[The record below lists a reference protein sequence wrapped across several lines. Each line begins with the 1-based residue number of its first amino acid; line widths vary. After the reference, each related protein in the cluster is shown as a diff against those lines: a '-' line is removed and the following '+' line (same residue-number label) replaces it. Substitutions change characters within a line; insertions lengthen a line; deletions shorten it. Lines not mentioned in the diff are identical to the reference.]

1 MASEVEIATMGSSSH
16 TSKPTGSRRKGRR
29 KNPTLAWVRRIWQGW
44 WVEIV
49 VGILVLLAI
58 FLLVEQ
64 MNIRESL
71 FAWLLAA
78 VESAQNLVAALA
90 RGLARF
96 VQGTTL
102 SDMVAYV
109 LILVVAILVAWRT
122 RYRILTNPRLAQ
134 IQCPRCGGDLRRI
147 HRRWY
152 HRLLNLAIPNR
163 RYGCKDPACGW
174 RGLRVKRRD

>member
-1 MASEVEIATMGSSSH
+1 MPPEIESTAMGSSSQ
-16 TSKPTGSRRKGRR
+16 TSEPTRSRRSERR
-29 KNPTLAWVRRIWQGW
+29 KRPALPRARRLWQDW

-49 VGILVLLAI
+49 VGVLILLAI

-64 MNIRESL
+64 MNIRETL
-71 FAWLLAA
+71 YAWLLAA
-78 VESAQNLVAALA
+78 IDGLESLIATLA
-90 RGLARF
+90 RGVVHF

-102 SDMVAYV
+102 SDLVAYL
-109 LILVVAILVAWRT
+109 LILVVVVLIAWRT

-134 IQCPRCGGDLRRI
+134 IQCPRCGGDLHRI

-152 HRLLNLAIPNR
+152 HRLLNVVIPSR

-174 RGLRVKRRD
+174 RGLRVKRSD

>member
-1 MASEVEIATMGSSSH
+1 MASEVEIATMASSSH
-16 TSKPTGSRRKGRR
+16 TSESTGNRRKRRR
-29 KNPTLAWVRRIWQGW
+29 KNPTLARARRIWQGW

-49 VGILVLLAI
+49 VGVLVLLAI

-64 MNIRESL
+64 MNIRETL
-71 FAWLLAA
+71 FTWLLAA
-78 VESAQNLVAALA
+78 VDGVQNLVADFV
-90 RGLARF
+90 RGLVRF

-109 LILVVAILVAWRT
+109 LILVVVILIAWRT
-122 RYRILTNPRLAQ
+122 RYRILANPHLAQ
-134 IQCPRCGGDLRRI
+134 IQCPRCGGDLHRI

-152 HRLLNLAIPNR
+152 HRLLNLVIPSR